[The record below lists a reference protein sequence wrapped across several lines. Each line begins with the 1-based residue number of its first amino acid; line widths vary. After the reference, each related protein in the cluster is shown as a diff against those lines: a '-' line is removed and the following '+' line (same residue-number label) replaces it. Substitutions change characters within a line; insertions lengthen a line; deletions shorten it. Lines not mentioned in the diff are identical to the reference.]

1 MFLEVIIDLFGN
13 AIGIFILGF
22 FGFIVLFYGLALV
35 ISVGIGLI
43 IVIALN
49 PNIVGFYNNIDW
61 RSNTIFIK
69 IATISFFYQKLYV
82 DTSAISQ

>member
-35 ISVGIGLI
+35 ISVGVGLI
-43 IVIALN
+43 VFIALN
-49 PNIVGFYNNIDW
+49 PLSW
-61 RSNTIFIK
+61 IFI
-69 IATISFFYQKLYV
+69 IALLAGGFLIIAK
-82 DTSAISQ
+82 

>member
-49 PNIVGFYNNIDW
+49 PILWV
-61 RSNTIFIK
+61 FI
-69 IATISFFYQKLYV
+69 ITLIGG
-82 DTSAISQ
+82 AILFLLK

>member
-22 FGFIVLFYGLALV
+22 FGFIVLFYGLTLV

-49 PNIVGFYNNIDW
+49 PILWV
-61 RSNTIFIK
+61 FI
-69 IATISFFYQKLYV
+69 ITLIGG
-82 DTSAISQ
+82 AILFLLK